1 AWIVIAALLSGT
13 TVATWQAVRATRA
26 KEAAV
31 AEKQRADEEVAIAT
45 AITNYL
51 QQMLGSIA
59 PGAGK
64 GLDYTV
70 RQLLD
75 DYENDLEK
83 QLQVRPEVQAALH
96 ATLGWAYACSGEAA
110 KGRKHLTRALELR
123 RNVFGDKHEKYA
135 ETLIDYSRPDVSDP
149 SKRPE
154 PEREADLRQALS
166 IYRARGVGGKPLIYA
181 LRILQWHLME
191 MADSGKSDTWRE
203 V

>member
-1 AWIVIAALLSGT
+1 RLLESKELLPSISAQRQTEPTKLPGLVSGDLDWIVMKCLEKDQNRRYETATALADDLKRYLNDEPVMACPPSTPYPLGKFARRNKTALVAALIVIAALLSGT

-75 DYENDLEK
+75 DYENDLE
-83 QLQVRPEVQAALH
+83 
-96 ATLGWAYACSGEAA
+96 
-110 KGRKHLTRALELR
+110 
-123 RNVFGDKHEKYA
+123 
-135 ETLIDYSRPDVSDP
+135 
-149 SKRPE
+149 
-154 PEREADLRQALS
+154 
-166 IYRARGVGGKPLIYA
+166 
-181 LRILQWHLME
+181 
-191 MADSGKSDTWRE
+191 
-203 V
+203 